1 MIRKLFTGSGRP
13 RLLPWPP
20 IIGTQML
27 TRDLFALANFLVFFI
42 RLDRPRELGLRC
54 FCDVGFFCLVTL
66 NNNNNTN
73 IYKAHTLI
81 IKSG

>member
-1 MIRKLFTGSGRP
+1 
-13 RLLPWPP
+13 
-20 IIGTQML
+20 ML

-42 RLDRPRELGLRC
+42 RLDRPRELRC
-54 FCDVGFFCLVTL
+54 FCVVGFFALMTL